1 MISRLL
7 MALAI
12 FMPLAAHASDPVCKE
27 AYDRLYNKPKVD
39 VRVVFGYKDARPARF
54 VGDRHERLAFVQ
66 KITAKC
72 EGPDDNACGF
82 VRSSHNADLFEKSIR
97 TPAGRKVTVELRVT
111 HSSVGS
117 DDASNRVD
125 PFQSWQSVY
134 ARRTFLM
141 GIESADVVL
150 YNGHSRFGGGPD
162 FDPPKLR
169 KTQEI
174 NASYYKTKRPGLK
187 ETVAAL
193 KSRPKG
199 RDPKKSLKI
208 LGMFSC
214 ESSQHFTEEIQ
225 KRSATAL
232 ITSKGL
238 LYYADAFQNS
248 LAALDSLLGSR
259 CERGFKS
266 ALRQGDDESGSRLA
280 GFFKPQNNSRM
291 NASRQRP

>member
-7 MALAI
+7 TRLS
-12 FMPLAAHASDPVCKE
+12 LAAAFVLPIAARASDPICKE
-27 AYDRLYNKPKVD
+27 AYDRLFSKPKVD

-72 EGPDDNACGF
+72 QGPNDNACGF
-82 VRSSHNADLFEKSIR
+82 VRSGHNADLFEKTIR
-97 TPAGRKVTVELRVT
+97 TPSGQKVTVELRVA

-117 DDASNRVD
+117 DDASNRID
-125 PFQSWQSVY
+125 PFQNWQSVY
-134 ARRTFLM
+134 ARRTYLM
-141 GIESADVVL
+141 GLESADVVL

-169 KTQEI
+169 KSQEI
-174 NASYYKTKRPGLK
+174 NAAYYKSKRPGLK

-193 KSRPKG
+193 TARPKG
-199 RDPKKSLKI
+199 RDPRKSLKI

-259 CERGFKS
+259 CERGFKQ
-266 ALRQGDDESGSRLA
+266 ALRQSDDEAGSRLA
-280 GFFKPQNNSRM
+280 GFFKTRM
-291 NASRQRP
+291 NAGRQRP